1 MVLYDGTTTFD
12 PNKAYSWLLGQK
24 EFDKAKQVKELIDRS
39 PPQELPPAVI
49 PPEEAQRPQEKLP
62 EEAPLD
68 PTGEQPTPATGAP
81 MQPGTQVPPMPTASS
96 VEFFESKEARKDFTH
111 SEQKA
116 LINENLE
123 GRARNYDKLNLK
135 GTHYELEQESS
146 FDDFL

>member
-1 MVLYDGTTTFD
+1 MGDMSVEFQTGFQDGYNKKQPSRAEGAYPDYDKGYAAGF
-12 PNKAYSWLLGQK
+12 
-24 EFDKAKQVKELIDRS
+24 AKREKD
-39 PPQELPPAVI
+39 
-49 PPEEAQRPQEKLP
+49 EAEGKPYAQ
-62 EEAPLD
+62 D
-68 PTGEQPTPATGAP
+68 S
-81 MQPGTQVPPMPTASS
+81 PMPGQQPRAS

-116 LINENLE
+116 LIDENLE